1 MPPVT
6 EIALVVGPM
15 EPQTKRGFSG
25 VEWRAQA
32 ARAMAAE
39 RRLSSKARA
48 AGPYFAPPSGGGAEG
63 VEPEGAVGEAVFAQ
77 HERRAAE
84 GVGLHDVAAGGEVAL
99 VDAVHHVRT
108 GGAEVLVAPLELG
121 AAEVSGGEGHSLEGR
136 AGGAVEHEDALLQGR
151 QEERRA
157 LVHVGGPRWEW
168 NVEDRVA
175 HGCLLSLARAQN
187 KKPDS

>member
-32 ARAMAAE
+32 ARAIAAD
-39 RRLSSKARA
+39 RRLSSQAWSER
-48 AGPYFAPPSGGGAEG
+48 PYSPSTSG
-63 VEPEGAVGEAVFAQ
+63 
-77 HERRAAE
+77 RAAE

-99 VDAVHHVRT
+99 VDAVHHVGT

-121 AAEVSGGEGHSLEGR
+121 AAEVGGGQGDPLERR
-136 AGGAVEHEDALLQGR
+136 AGGAVEHQDAGVEGR
-151 QEERRA
+151 HQERGA
-157 LVHVGGPRWEW
+157 LVHVGGARGKRY
-168 NVEDRVA
+168 VEDRIA
-175 HGCLLSLARAQN
+175 HSLSSFSIGQY
-187 KKPDS
+187 KKPAS